1 MHPRIHAA
9 VLRYLDEVASS
20 GSIRS
25 ASAKLNVA
33 SSAISRQILKVEDT
47 LGAAIFE
54 RHPTGLR
61 LTPAGEILLRHARST
76 LRDFDRIRSEIDALK
91 GIKSGL
97 VKIVSLDSLLVRFL
111 PDAIRAFHADH
122 PAVTFD
128 VESTGPGDIA
138 ARVAN
143 GEADLGFSFDP
154 ESHAGVELLAE
165 VPTPLNAMMAPSH
178 PLAKMKE
185 LSLADCAKFPL
196 LFQRDTRPIQTLM
209 DNELQATREVKTP
222 FLRSNSLALTKE
234 MIRHDLGI
242 AFYTRLG
249 FAEELAK
256 GEVVGVPLIEKR
268 LADLR
273 LGMILTKL
281 RRPTVAV
288 SAAIIHFRTA
298 LNALKTS
305 PAKIAG
311 QQPGGAESQPRS
323 KG

>member
-1 MHPRIHAA
+1 MLPRIHAA

-33 SSAISRQILKVEDT
+33 SSAISRQILKVEDA

-54 RHPTGLR
+54 RHATGLR

-111 PDAIRAFHADH
+111 PDAIRAFHTAH
-122 PAVTFD
+122 SAVTFD
-128 VESTGPGDIA
+128 VEGRGPGDIA
-138 ARVAN
+138 AKVAS
-143 GEADLGFSFDP
+143 GDADLGFSFDL
-154 ESHAGVELLAE
+154 ETHAGVEVLAE
-165 VPTPLNAMMAPSH
+165 VQTPLNAMMAPSH
-178 PLAKMKE
+178 RLAKRTVV
-185 LSLADCAKFPL
+185 SLAECAAYPL
-196 LFQRDTRPIQTLM
+196 LFQQDTRPIQALM
-209 DNELQATREVKTP
+209 DTEMRAAREVREP
-222 FLRSNSLALTKE
+222 FLRSNNLALTKE
-234 MIRHDLGI
+234 MIRHGLGI

-249 FAEELAK
+249 FAEELANS
-256 GEVVGVPLIEKR
+256 EIIGVPLSEKR

-273 LGMILTKL
+273 LVMIFNKR

-288 SAAIIHFRTA
+288 SAAIDHFRGAMTA
-298 LNALKTS
+298 LRDREA
-305 PAKIAG
+305 
-311 QQPGGAESQPRS
+311 
-323 KG
+323 

>member
-1 MHPRIHAA
+1 MRPRLHAA
-9 VLRYLDEVASS
+9 VLRYLDEVANS

-25 ASAKLNVA
+25 ASAKLNIA

-47 LGAAIFE
+47 LGASIFE

-61 LTPAGEILLRHARST
+61 LTQAGEILLRHARST
-76 LRDFDRIRSEIDALK
+76 LSDFDRIRSEIDALK

-97 VKIVSLDSLLVRFL
+97 VKIASLDSLLVRFL
-111 PDAIRAFHADH
+111 PDAIHTFHAAH

-128 VESTGPGDIA
+128 VEGMGPGEIA
-138 ARVAN
+138 ARVAS
-143 GEADLGFSFDP
+143 GDADLGFSFDLDN
-154 ESHAGVELLAE
+154 HAGVELLAD

-178 PLAKMKE
+178 PLAGKVE
-185 LSLADCAKFPL
+185 LSLAECTRFPL
-196 LFQRDTRPIQTLM
+196 LFQQDTRPIQALM
-209 DNELQATREVKTP
+209 DNELQAAREVREP

-234 MIRHDLGI
+234 MIRHGLGI

-249 FAEELAK
+249 FAEELAH
-256 GEVVGVPLIEKR
+256 GEIIGVPLVEKR

-288 SAAIIHFRTA
+288 SAAIDHFRAALIALQDLTA
-298 LNALKTS
+298 
-305 PAKIAG
+305 
-311 QQPGGAESQPRS
+311 
-323 KG
+323 

>member
-1 MHPRIHAA
+1 MHPRIHAV
-9 VLRYLDEVASS
+9 VLRYLDEVAAS

-33 SSAISRQILKVEDT
+33 SSAISRQILKVEDA

-61 LTPAGEILLRHARST
+61 LTPAGDILLRHARST

-111 PDAIRAFHADH
+111 PDAIRAFHAAH

-128 VESTGPGDIA
+128 VEGRGPGDIA
-138 ARVAN
+138 AKVAS
-143 GEADLGFSFDP
+143 GDADLGFSFDL

-165 VPTPLNAMMAPSH
+165 VPTPLNAMMAPNH
-178 PLAKMKE
+178 PLAE
-185 LSLADCAKFPL
+185 RPAVSLADCAAYPL
-196 LFQRDTRPIQTLM
+196 LFQQDTRPIQSLM
-209 DNELQATREVKTP
+209 DTELRAAREVREP

-234 MIRHDLGI
+234 MIRHGLGV

-249 FAEELAK
+249 FAEELAH
-256 GEVVGVPLIEKR
+256 GEIIGVPLIEKR
-268 LADLR
+268 LADLK
-273 LGMILTKL
+273 LGMIFNKL

-288 SAAIIHFRTA
+288 SAAIDHFRTYLTDRKLLTA
-298 LNALKTS
+298 
-305 PAKIAG
+305 
-311 QQPGGAESQPRS
+311 
-323 KG
+323 